1 MRNKGK
7 SWSRKQLLVIEL
19 LATNPHLT
27 HKTIAKK
34 AGISDR
40 TLRRWKRLPGFWDAV
55 EERTKEYLKENLPKM
70 LHALM
75 KEAKKG
81 KVKHGKLILEYL
93 EKLRDRIEHSG
104 EVQFV
109 VVWDDSGSEEAH

>member
-1 MRNKGK
+1 
-7 SWSRKQLLVIEL
+7 
-19 LATNPHLT
+19 
-27 HKTIAKK
+27 
-34 AGISDR
+34 
-40 TLRRWKRLPGFWDAV
+40 
-55 EERTKEYLKENLPKM
+55 M